1 MAIKISFLNLKGG
14 VGKTSMIVNVGACLA
29 YMGKR
34 VLIVDLDAQSNS
46 SIWLMRLD
54 RWNAQN
60 RYPEKFALNL
70 FKNPDAK
77 ITDCIHKSPV
87 RDLEGEVALESLD
100 LIPASFSLLDLE
112 HDVENKTDVPFYI
125 QFYEHMADIEML
137 YDFILFDCPP
147 SFYYA
152 PQAAIFNSDWVIVP
166 ANADALSIIGFHLLT
181 EKLNK
186 FKEKTEDHRNELHSP
201 TPEIM
206 GVSLNAIKPGVRID
220 VPVERF
226 ENQIERFIEQRKV
239 PTKTE
244 LFPTRIRH
252 SITVGRAVMQGQPMV
267 LMPKNEGSMSVAK
280 DYIKTSQYI
289 LERCGITL

>member
-1 MAIKISFLNLKGG
+1 MANKISFLNLKGG

-60 RYPEKFALNL
+60 RHPEKFVLNL
-70 FKNPDAK
+70 FKNPSSH
-77 ITDCIHKSPV
+77 ITECIQKSPI
-87 RDLEGEVALESLD
+87 RNLEGEVALESLD

-112 HDVENKTDVPFYI
+112 HDVENKEDSPFYV
-125 QFYEHMADIEML
+125 QFFKHIASIESL

-152 PQAAIFNSDWVIVP
+152 PQCALFNSDWVIVP

-186 FKEKTEDHRNELHSP
+186 FKAKTAEDREELGAP

-226 ENQIERFIEQRKV
+226 ANQIQRFIEQRKV

-244 LFPTRIRH
+244 IFPTKIRH

-267 LMPKNEGSMSVAK
+267 LMPKNEGSMTVAE

-289 LERCGITL
+289 LGRCR